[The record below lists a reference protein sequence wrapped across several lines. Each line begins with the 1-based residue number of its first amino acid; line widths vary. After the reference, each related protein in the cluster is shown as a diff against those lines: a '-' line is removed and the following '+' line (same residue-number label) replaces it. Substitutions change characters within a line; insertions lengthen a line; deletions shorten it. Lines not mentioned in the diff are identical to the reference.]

1 LGHYFSE
8 RQVTRSAE
16 REIRIGLVDPPLTLR
31 TDRGVFSHGR
41 LDAGT
46 ELLLRAAPLP
56 PAAGTFLDL
65 GCGAGPIALALA
77 RRVPDA
83 RIVAVDV
90 NARALALCAANVARN
105 GVTNVVVAAPGDVDA
120 TLRFDLIWSNPPIR
134 IGKAALH
141 DLLTTWLRRLGPVGT
156 AVLVVQRNLGADS
169 LQRWL
174 VDDGWPTERIA
185 SSKGY
190 RLLRVTAS
198 AAPPSDSEWVDD
210 DADA

>member
-1 LGHYFSE
+1 MAHYFSE
-8 RQVTRSAE
+8 QQATPSAE

-46 ELLLRAAPLP
+46 ELLLRQAPTP

-77 RRVPDA
+77 RRAPHATV
-83 RIVAVDV
+83 VAVDV
-90 NARALALCAANVARN
+90 NARARALCAANAARN
-105 GVTNVVVAAPGDVDA
+105 GVTNVVVAAPDDIDGA
-120 TLRFDLIWSNPPIR
+120 LRFDVIWSNPPIR

-141 DLLTTWLRRLGPVGT
+141 DLLTTWLRRLTPDGT
-156 AVLVVQRNLGADS
+156 AILVVQRNLGADS

-174 VDDGWPTERIA
+174 VDNGWPTARLA

-190 RLLRVTAS
+190 RLLRVATPEPSAS
-198 AAPPSDSEWVDD
+198 HPGRVDD